1 MENQSVL
8 KVTKIKRPRKKKK
21 SQGLKNSA
29 MIVLAALLGAYSSK
43 ALEILERQVPYPLS
57 WMALFSVSLFMIF
70 IVYFIW
76 YDFVN

>member
-1 MENQSVL
+1 MEKQSVL
-8 KVTKIKRPRKKKK
+8 KVKKSRKKKRP
-21 SQGLKNSA
+21 QGLKNSA

-43 ALEILERQVPYPLS
+43 ALEILEKQVPYPLS
-57 WMALFSVSLFMIF
+57 WAALFSVSLFMIF

>member
-1 MENQSVL
+1 MENQTVI
-8 KVTKIKRPRKKKK
+8 KTKKSRKKKR

-29 MIVLAALLGAYSSK
+29 LIVLSALLGAYSSK

-57 WMALFSVSLFMIF
+57 WVALFSASLFMIF
-70 IVYFIW
+70 IVYFVW